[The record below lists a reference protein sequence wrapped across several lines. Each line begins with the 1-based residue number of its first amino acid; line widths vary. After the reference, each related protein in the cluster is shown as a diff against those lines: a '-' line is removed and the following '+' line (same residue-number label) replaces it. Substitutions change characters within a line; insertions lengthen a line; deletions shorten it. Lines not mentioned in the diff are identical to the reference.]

1 MLKSKKNQMVR
12 WNRIMPLEEVYDK
25 LAIYWFPERH
35 KSIEEFL
42 KKDLCFGRT
51 FAWMISS

>member
-1 MLKSKKNQMVR
+1 MLKSRKNQMVR

-35 KSIEEFL
+35 KSIEEL
-42 KKDLCFGRT
+42 WKMKMGER
-51 FAWMISS
+51 